1 MKGDLDP
8 PMITLNSPKHW
19 VILGTVPGFVGSELW
34 DQVLSNQVVLYY
46 WNRSSSKMTILLL
59 NSVTWAV
66 GLKRLGKIYEFWKS
80 MTYVKLL
87 NSFKMYLGKGAW
99 IVKYARREEPFIVT
113 KNMYVY
119 MYTYKFTMPHVLF
132 FLPLPKHMRGIYKQK
147 DTYRS
152 CRHKQI
158 GGRRMYQNSGSKFSY
173 TTSWLS

>member
-1 MKGDLDP
+1 
-8 PMITLNSPKHW
+8 
-19 VILGTVPGFVGSELW
+19 
-34 DQVLSNQVVLYY
+34 
-46 WNRSSSKMTILLL
+46 
-59 NSVTWAV
+59 
-66 GLKRLGKIYEFWKS
+66 
-80 MTYVKLL
+80 
-87 NSFKMYLGKGAW
+87 MYLGKGAW
-99 IVKYARREEPFIVT
+99 IVKYARRGEPFIVT

-173 TTSWLS
+173 TTSWLSQIYVRKTSLFYMPSKLSQIYHATCTISLDLLPLSKYMHNTTYIVPIVILQTIIKKSMFLLKLF